1 MRLGLAVYTYSVR
14 IEGDVVKG
22 SLEAESAERA
32 EQLLRENGW
41 ELLSVSEKRPFLN
54 MQLGGSKAKMDDVLE
69 FTAQLRTLTEA
80 GLPLD
85 RALKILMATLP
96 NQSLRGV
103 IRELLLDIE
112 KGSPLAEA
120 FAKHPSVFPRLYIN
134 MVKAGEEGGILPLT
148 LARLIE
154 FYERSIEFR
163 NFLITSS
170 IYPAALLVF
179 GLSALVVLTVFV
191 IPKFAEV
198 FTNMGKDLPGAA
210 AVLIGSSKFFTEHGI
225 ELLLAG
231 VAAVALFNIYV
242 RTPSGKMWWHSI
254 LLRMPIVGDLI
265 LKTNLSRA
273 CRTLGT
279 LLGAGVPILKA
290 LQIVS
295 QLSDNLPVN
304 LALSRLERG
313 IRDGEGL
320 AGPMRTD
327 RFFPPFMTNLVTV
340 GEETG
345 DIGIMLVKVADQ
357 YDNDVR
363 KSAKRFVAL
372 FEPMMIV
379 VMGGLIGA
387 IVVSMLTAIFSI
399 NEMGM

>member
-1 MRLGLAVYTYSVR
+1 MAVYTYSVR

-41 ELLSVSEKRPFLN
+41 ELLSVSEKRPLLN
-54 MQLGGSKAKMDDVLE
+54 MQFGGSKAKMDDVLE

-120 FAKHPSVFPRLYIN
+120 FAKHPSIFPRLYIN

-231 VAAVALFNIYV
+231 VAAVVLFNVYV